1 MSDCTSNVLADF
13 VRQRRK
19 AMGMSQSE
27 LAKRAGVSLSF
38 VCYLEQPKETLRLSK
53 VNAVLA
59 VFGKQLGIVNATP
72 PHNGHEE

>member
-1 MSDCTSNVLADF
+1 MSGCTPSVLADF

-27 LAKRAGVSLSF
+27 LAKCAGVGLSF
-38 VCYLEQPKETLRLSK
+38 VRYLEETKETIRLSK

-59 VFGKQLGIVNATP
+59 VFGKQLGIVNATA